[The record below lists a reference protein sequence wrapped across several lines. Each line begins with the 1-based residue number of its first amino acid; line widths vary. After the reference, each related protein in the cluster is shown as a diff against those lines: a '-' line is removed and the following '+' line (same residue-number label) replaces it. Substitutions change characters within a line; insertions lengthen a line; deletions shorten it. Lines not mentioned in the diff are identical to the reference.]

1 MATLRHLGFLKLKFL
16 TFGAVNRPILHRRTK
31 GGAENA
37 RVENAGLELSGTG
50 NVWNA
55 TCGITYSFF
64 YRAMLCIRG
73 TSHGP
78 VSVCPSVCPSVRHKS
93 VFY

>member
-16 TFGAVNRPILHRRTK
+16 TFGAVNRPILHHRTK

-55 TCGITYSFF
+55 TCGITYSFLP
-64 YRAMLCIRG
+64 RDAMHPR
-73 TSHGP
+73 
-78 VSVCPSVCPSVRHKS
+78 
-93 VFY
+93 Y